1 MQSWKIPYPWRL
13 VHLRKKYV
21 PVKILWFAS
30 PHGKGPFQTNFP
42 PPPHIN
48 SLSGIPNHMPGLV
61 LTPSLAHCLNKLTF
75 IHNSWSKQSDIY
87 FHFGKL
93 VMWKVWRRNR
103 FQSQIHPLRECKGP
117 YKKKVLI
124 KLNTSFLLIFNLLLL
139 GLWLSYWMWF
149 QSWWKNNLFWLSRWE
164 NFFLWSQH
172 SSCDEDN
179 RGSLCSMHR
188 CCLPPH
194 PTQLGGNLWVGW
206 AG

>member
-1 MQSWKIPYPWRL
+1 M
-13 VHLRKKYV
+13 
-21 PVKILWFAS
+21 KILWFTS
-30 PHGKGPFQTNFP
+30 PHGERPISNKLP
-42 PPPHIN
+42 PPT
-48 SLSGIPNHMPGLV
+48 LIPCQESPFTCHSSHPICGSPPQENNVH
-61 LTPSLAHCLNKLTF
+61 SQF
-75 IHNSWSKQSDIY
+75 I
-87 FHFGKL
+87 
-93 VMWKVWRRNR
+93 
-103 FQSQIHPLRECKGP
+103 
-117 YKKKVLI
+117 KK
-124 KLNTSFLLIFNLLLL
+124 TEWFLLSCWKLYDVESVTWKQISKSDPSFKGMQKAQQEKYSINWTLLSYQSI

>member
-1 MQSWKIPYPWRL
+1 MKQTEWYLLSFWKACDVESVTQKQI
-13 VHLRKKYV
+13 
-21 PVKILWFAS
+21 
-30 PHGKGPFQTNFP
+30 
-42 PPPHIN
+42 
-48 SLSGIPNHMPGLV
+48 
-61 LTPSLAHCLNKLTF
+61 
-75 IHNSWSKQSDIY
+75 SKSD
-87 FHFGKL
+87 
-93 VMWKVWRRNR
+93 
-103 FQSQIHPLRECKGP
+103 PLRECKGP

-194 PTQLGGNLWVGW
+194 LTAGWQPVGGMGRLKFGCNIWAKQFSNNSSKINQRLFTIGFEFLYSVIGLENSVESTLGLFWFCFSTLNDWSKEFLS
-206 AG
+206 ACQSIRFKNKN

>member
-1 MQSWKIPYPWRL
+1 MVKSPSKKKKLFPTP
-13 VHLRKKYV
+13 HL
-21 PVKILWFAS
+21 
-30 PHGKGPFQTNFP
+30 
-42 PPPHIN
+42 N
-48 SLSGIPNHMPGLV
+48 SLSGIPIHMPLFPSQLW
-61 LTPSLAHCLNKLTF
+61 LTASIIIIIIIIIIIL
-75 IHNSWSKQSDIY
+75 KQTEQWYLLLCWKCYDE
-87 FHFGKL
+87 
-93 VMWKVWRRNR
+93 KVWCRSR
-103 FQSQIHPLRECKGP
+103 FQSQIHPLRECKRLD
-117 YKKKVLI
+117 KKKVLI